1 MQLLRRTLSES
12 KKRIFFLQT
21 FGICLFWYLA
31 MFPGRLGYD
40 YALAIRMIQNGEST
54 NWWTGI
60 YFWFLRLTTFYGQSI
75 YITSLIGLVS
85 ITYALWYFLSSVV
98 ENRKILERS
107 FLITLCF
114 PIVGVFGVT
123 VSHDIF
129 QSAGILI
136 LLGLIWRFFQNP
148 VNSRQMISHYLLASL
163 FLITTQ
169 TGIYT
174 VAVTALLS
182 LFTVYRKQAVASF
195 ILILL
200 LSLVG
205 NFGISGSIIKHPIMS
220 LFLVDLRCVTQ
231 HPEAEIS
238 DSAWFEFEKISP
250 RVDWLTPLSCSNA
263 DAQIAALG
271 VADKDLSITRNF
283 LSAYVST
290 ARQNP
295 AIIMQAHL
303 QRSLGALPPP
313 FFQGPENQVD
323 RNIQNPVGLGTNT
336 ALQLG
341 PELLHPSIDEPS
353 VSQKVSLF
361 APLEVVAQ
369 GLTFLVNQAS
379 WFWGWGGLW
388 LYPIVIYYLYFLKI
402 RRTMVLLATLLPT
415 LLLHGS
421 YVLIGPGP
429 LGRYYL
435 STIIAGLSLLIVMIT
450 NSLTRNKGFGE

>member
-1 MQLLRRTLSES
+1 
-12 KKRIFFLQT
+12 
-21 FGICLFWYLA
+21 

-129 QSAGILI
+129 QSAGLLI
-136 LLGLIWRFFQNP
+136 LSGLIWRFFQNP
-148 VNSRQMISHYLLASL
+148 VNSRQIVSHYLLASL

-205 NFGISGSIIKHPIMS
+205 NFGISGSVINVAQVPQEIKTSDGINYNFLIQIKLDSNFTTNHRKTIKPLHGFSGVASIVLDDKS
-220 LFLVDLRCVTQ
+220 LLEKLFL
-231 HPEAEIS
+231 
-238 DSAWFEFEKISP
+238 
-250 RVDWLTPLSCSNA
+250 
-263 DAQIAALG
+263 
-271 VADKDLSITRNF
+271 DKLKSI
-283 LSAYVST
+283 L
-290 ARQNP
+290 
-295 AIIMQAHL
+295 
-303 QRSLGALPPP
+303 
-313 FFQGPENQVD
+313 
-323 RNIQNPVGLGTNT
+323 
-336 ALQLG
+336 
-341 PELLHPSIDEPS
+341 
-353 VSQKVSLF
+353 
-361 APLEVVAQ
+361 
-369 GLTFLVNQAS
+369 
-379 WFWGWGGLW
+379 
-388 LYPIVIYYLYFLKI
+388 IYQ
-402 RRTMVLLATLLPT
+402 
-415 LLLHGS
+415 
-421 YVLIGPGP
+421 
-429 LGRYYL
+429 
-435 STIIAGLSLLIVMIT
+435 
-450 NSLTRNKGFGE
+450 